1 MAIDPKDLPD
11 LLDETPMEVS
21 HPLEVEFHHLII
33 ENHRLILE
41 GISRIEKEELVGL
54 DDEDEIRYQQRYF
67 DDLRIAAHNLALVAV
82 VTRLDHWAKRHCE
95 NLKLKPQKPK
105 GKKLKAPLVQKLEML
120 NGKLGT
126 AVPLLF
132 FEDLITARDSVIHG
146 DSQAEWIDHRNEK
159 RKIAEKYGSWRL
171 ELTEEQLAE
180 AVANTLKQLMW
191 YDEQWYKLKHP

>member
-1 MAIDPKDLPD
+1 MAIDLKDLLD

-21 HPLEVEFHHLII
+21 HPLEVEFHYLVT

-41 GISRIEKEELVGL
+41 GISRMEKEELVGL
-54 DDEDEIRYQQRYF
+54 DDENEIRYQQRYF
-67 DDLRIAAHNLALVAV
+67 DDLRIAAHVAV

-95 NLKLKPQKPK
+95 NLKLKPQKIK
-105 GKKLKAPLVQKLEML
+105 GKKSTQRKALLIQKLEML

-126 AVPLLF
+126 AVPLIF
-132 FEDLITARDSVIHG
+132 FEDLVTARDSVIHG
-146 DSQAEWIDHRNEK
+146 DSQAEWMDRNEK
-159 RKIAEKYGSWRL
+159 RKIAEKYGGWRL

-191 YDEQWYKLKHP
+191 YDEQCYKLKHP